1 MISSELTKDIKEELK
16 NKSILITG
24 GTGFFGKNL
33 CEALKQVE
41 MKIFSLARKRVEYSG
56 IEFIEHDITK
66 PIEQNF
72 KVDYIIHAATPVI
85 IDKNNE
91 AQIIDIIVNGTQQVL
106 NFAEK
111 IKCSKVLIVSSGA
124 VYGPQPD
131 EVKNISENY
140 VLKESF
146 YNFNSAYTTG
156 KRISELMALEW
167 AKRTNI
173 HLSIARCFAFSG
185 PHLPLDQHLAIG
197 NFIGDALKKK
207 VINIKGDGSA
217 VRSYMDAADLV
228 TWLISILLHGK
239 KGEAYNVGSDQ
250 EISMKDLAY
259 KISQK
264 VPGSQVVIQNTES
277 CKTRNRYIPSVEK
290 AKSELNLQ
298 IKINLDES
306 IQKMIDFNKGIY
318 E

>member
-1 MISSELTKDIKEELK
+1 
-16 NKSILITG
+16 
-24 GTGFFGKNL
+24 
-33 CEALKQVE
+33 
-41 MKIFSLARKRVEYSG
+41 
-56 IEFIEHDITK
+56 
-66 PIEQNF
+66 
-72 KVDYIIHAATPVI
+72 
-85 IDKNNE
+85 
-91 AQIIDIIVNGTQQVL
+91 
-106 NFAEK
+106 
-111 IKCSKVLIVSSGA
+111 
-124 VYGPQPD
+124 
-131 EVKNISENY
+131 
-140 VLKESF
+140 
-146 YNFNSAYTTG
+146 
-156 KRISELMALEW
+156 MALEW